1 MVHKLKSSVCFR
13 SSIRAICGIQEVN
26 EKMAIN
32 AMMDSITTSSILS
45 PKEKGGGPGVWDYT
59 LQMAQGS
66 PFAFAITAHPD
77 FNRLLIC
84 HLAVSRG
91 VMLPISHTLTTPNRF
106 IQSRSSPTV
115 LSCGLIL
122 SYGYDLFNSMC
133 KEGDFQ

>member
-45 PKEKGGGPGVWDYT
+45 PKEKGGGPGVWDCT

-77 FNRLLIC
+77 FNRLLIY

-91 VMLPISHTLTTPNRF
+91 VVLPILHTLTSPIRL
-106 IQSRSSPTV
+106 IQSRSSSAV
-115 LSCGLIL
+115 LSCGLIFT
-122 SYGYDLFNSMC
+122 YGEHLFNLMC
-133 KEGDFQ
+133 KEGDF